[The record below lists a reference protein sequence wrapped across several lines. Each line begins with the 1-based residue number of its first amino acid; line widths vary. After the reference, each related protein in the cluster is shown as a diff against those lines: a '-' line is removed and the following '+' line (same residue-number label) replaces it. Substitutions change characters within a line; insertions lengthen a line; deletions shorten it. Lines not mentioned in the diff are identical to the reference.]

1 MRVIICGAGRV
12 GQGIARHLAHEHHDI
27 IMIDE
32 NHSLIEQ
39 VQIDFDVRG
48 VVGHAAHP
56 DVLRT
61 AGADDTDMLIA
72 VTHFDE
78 INMVICQV
86 ADTLFSVPTKI
97 ARVRAQAYLDPRNAE
112 LFSKS
117 ALPID
122 LIISPEIEV
131 GEAILR
137 RIRAPSAVSSI
148 SFESGE
154 LQVLGMKVQDDSP
167 LLETALDQISGIFP
181 DLGARVVGIKRSASV
196 FAPRGSDQL
205 QPGDIAYVAV
215 TRRST
220 PRLNK
225 LFNRDIE
232 EHKRVVIIGG
242 GNVGTY
248 VASQLEREG
257 RVRVRIIEADADK
270 ADIAVSA
277 LKQTIVIHGDGLAR
291 DVLEE
296 AGADQA
302 DIVIAVTND
311 DKTNMLIGK
320 LAKQLGAKRTHALVN
335 AYELVAIS
343 QDLDIDAVL
352 DPRAL
357 SVSKILTKLRRGRI
371 LSVQSLEDGTAEIA
385 EGVTL
390 DSSPLIGK
398 PVDYGNLPDGVTAA
412 AIIRDDEIIFPDA
425 RTIVETD
432 DRLLLFYEI
441 AATRKV
447 EQFFRVSAD
456 FF

>member
-12 GQGIARHLAHEHHDI
+12 GQGIARRLAQEHHDI

-32 NHSLIEQ
+32 DNALVEQ

-56 DVLRT
+56 DVLRA

-97 ARVRAQAYLDPRNAE
+97 ARVRAQAYLETRNAE
-112 LFSKS
+112 LFSKT

-122 LIISPEIEV
+122 MIISPEIEV
-131 GEAILR
+131 GDAILR
-137 RIRAPSAVSSI
+137 RIRTPSAVSSM
-148 SFESGE
+148 SFEAGE
-154 LQVLGMKVQDDSP
+154 LQILGMKVQSDSP
-167 LLETALDQISGIFP
+167 LLETALDQIDGLFP
-181 DLGARVVGIKRSASV
+181 DLGARVIGVKRGASV
-196 FAPRGSDQL
+196 FAPRGNDQL
-205 QPGDIAYVAV
+205 QPGDTAYVAV
-215 TRRST
+215 LRQST

-225 LFNRDIE
+225 LFNRDVE
-232 EHKRVVIIGG
+232 EHKRVVIVGG

-248 VASQLEREG
+248 VAGHLERDG
-257 RVRVRIIEADADK
+257 RVRVRIIEADAAR
-270 ADIAVSA
+270 ADIAVST
-277 LKQTIVIHGDGLAR
+277 LKQTIVIHGDGLSR
-291 DVLEE
+291 DMLEE

-371 LSVQSLEDGTAEIA
+371 LSVQSLEDGLAEVA

-398 PVDYGNLPDGVTAA
+398 PVDYAHLPDGVTAA
-412 AIIRDDEIIFPDA
+412 AIIRDQEIMFPNSGA
-425 RTIVETD
+425 SVQAD
-432 DRLLLFYEI
+432 DRLLLFYETS
-441 AATRKV
+441 ATRKV

>member
-12 GQGIARHLAHEHHDI
+12 GQGIARHLAQEHHDI

-32 NHSLIEQ
+32 NHDLIEQ

-56 DVLRT
+56 DVLRA
-61 AGADDTDMLIA
+61 AGADSSDMLIA

-97 ARVRAQAYLDPRNAE
+97 ARVRAQAYLDATYSE
-112 LFSKS
+112 LFAKT

-131 GEAILR
+131 GDAILR
-137 RIRAPSAVSSI
+137 RIRAPSAMSSI
-148 SFESGE
+148 AFDDVE
-154 LQVLGMKVQDDSP
+154 LQVLGIKVQDDSP
-167 LLETALDQISGIFP
+167 LLETALDQIAGIFP
-181 DLGARVVGIKRSASV
+181 DLGARVIGIKRGASV
-196 FAPRGSDQL
+196 FAPRGNDQL

-215 TRRST
+215 TRRSA

-225 LFNRDIE
+225 LFNRDVE
-232 EHKRVVIIGG
+232 EHKRVVIVGG

-248 VASQLEREG
+248 VANSLEKDG
-257 RVRVRIIEADADK
+257 RVRVRIIEADAAK
-270 ADIAVSA
+270 ADEAVSA
-277 LKQTIVIHGDGLAR
+277 LKQTIVIHGDGLSR
-291 DVLEE
+291 DMLEE

-371 LSVQSLEDGTAEIA
+371 LSVQSIEDGMAEIA

-390 DSSPLIGK
+390 QSSPLIGK
-398 PVDYGNLPDGVTAA
+398 PVDYAHLPDGVTAA
-412 AIIRDDEIIFPDA
+412 AIIRRGEVIFPTPSDL
-425 RTIVETD
+425 VEAD
-432 DRLLLFYEI
+432 DRLLLFYE
-441 AATRKV
+441 ASATRKV

>member
-12 GQGIARHLAHEHHDI
+12 GQGIARHLALEHHDI
-27 IMIDE
+27 TMIDE
-32 NHSLIEQ
+32 NDDLIEQ
-39 VQIDFDVRG
+39 VQIDYDVRG

-56 DVLRT
+56 NVLRA
-61 AGADDTDMLIA
+61 AGADAAEMLIA

-97 ARVRAQAYLDPRNAE
+97 ARVRAQAYLEAENSE

-131 GEAILR
+131 GDAILR

-148 SFESGE
+148 SFEAGE
-154 LQVLGMKVQDDSP
+154 LQVLGMKVQEDSP
-167 LLETALDQISGIFP
+167 LLETALDQISGLFP
-181 DLGARVVGIKRSASV
+181 DLGARIIGIKRGASV
-196 FAPRGSDQL
+196 FAPRGNDQL
-205 QPGDIAYVAV
+205 QPADTAYVAV
-215 TRRST
+215 ARQST

-225 LFNRDIE
+225 LFNRDVN
-232 EHKRVVIIGG
+232 EHKRVVIVGG
-242 GNVGTY
+242 GNVGLY

-257 RVRVRIIEADADK
+257 NVRVRIIEADSDK

-320 LAKQLGAKRTHALVN
+320 LAKQIGARRTHALVN
-335 AYELVAIS
+335 AHELVAIS

-371 LSVQSLEDGTAEIA
+371 LSVESLEGGTAEIA

-398 PVDYGNLPDGVTAA
+398 PIDYAHLPDGVTSA
-412 AIIRDDEIIFPDA
+412 AIIRDGEILFPTSA
-425 RTIVETD
+425 TTVQTD
-432 DRLLLFYEI
+432 DRLLMFYETS
-441 AATRKV
+441 ATRKV